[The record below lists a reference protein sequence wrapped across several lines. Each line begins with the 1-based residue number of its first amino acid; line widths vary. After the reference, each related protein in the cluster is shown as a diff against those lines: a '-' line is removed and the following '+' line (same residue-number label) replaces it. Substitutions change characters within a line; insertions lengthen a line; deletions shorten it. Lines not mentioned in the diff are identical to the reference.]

1 MTHTFRKLAAAF
13 AVLIGLGSA
22 AGITAGPA
30 QAIELEAALQQ
41 GLVGEKP
48 DGYLGAVNSSP
59 SAEVQALIKKVND
72 WRRNQYIELANK
84 HGQPLNEIERVA
96 GQKRMDAAPSG
107 TYIWK
112 GGSWVKKP

>member
-13 AVLIGLGSA
+13 AVLVGLGA
-22 AGITAGPA
+22 AAAVTTGPA
-30 QAIELEAALQQ
+30 QAIGLEAALQQ

-59 SAEVQALIKKVND
+59 SAEVQALIKEVND
-72 WRRNQYIELANK
+72 WRRSQYIELANK
-84 HGQPLNEIERVA
+84 HNQQLDEIERVA

-107 TYIWK
+107 TYIWE